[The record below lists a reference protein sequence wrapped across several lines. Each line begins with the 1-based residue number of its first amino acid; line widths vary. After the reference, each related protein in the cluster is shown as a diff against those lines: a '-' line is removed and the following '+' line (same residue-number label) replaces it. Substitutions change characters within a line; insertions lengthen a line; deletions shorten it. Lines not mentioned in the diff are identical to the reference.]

1 MTNQIFR
8 RLNST
13 SQMMIIFDDE
23 SILKAM
29 LDFEKA
35 LALAQ
40 VRSDMFEPSV
50 ADSIA
55 KCCLINNFSTSELS
69 ESAKVHGTI
78 VVPLIKHLTKLVM
91 ELDVSASNWVHFGAT
106 SQDVID
112 TAMVIQ
118 LRKALKIMERDVKR
132 LTEAMDRLANDHGEH
147 VMIGRTLLQP
157 SVPITFAQKVLGW
170 KSSVI
175 RNWKRIEESTTEAFV
190 LQFGGASGNLSS
202 LDSQG
207 LQVRE
212 ALSEILELTVSDEVW
227 HAHRDRHVALCS
239 SISIL
244 VGGLGKI
251 ALDLSLLMQ
260 AEVGEISE
268 KVNPN
273 RGRSSAMPHKRN
285 PVNCLIALA
294 AAKRVPHL
302 QATLLGAMPQEH
314 ERALGGWQVEWVTI
328 PAIFETAAGAI
339 SAMGDMCDGLQIH
352 PEKMAHNLDTLK
364 GLFMSERIMVALSK
378 KIGREK
384 ARGIIEE
391 ACSEVYSQDKHLADI
406 LKSNDSFTKEIGPD
420 ELDKLMNVNGYLG
433 TPSKGN

>member
-1 MTNQIFR
+1 MTNQIFG
-8 RLNST
+8 RLT
-13 SQMMIIFDDE
+13 TTPQMMSLFGDE
-23 SILKAM
+23 AMLQTM
-29 LDFEKA
+29 LDFERA
-35 LALAQ
+35 LAEAEARCG
-40 VRSDMFEPSV
+40 VFSTSV
-50 ADSIA
+50 ADSIQ
-55 KCCLINNFSTSELS
+55 KCCQISQFSVVDLSEL
-69 ESAKVHGTI
+69 AIQHGTI
-78 VVPLIKHLTKLVM
+78 VVPLVQQLTKLVSVN
-91 ELDVSASNWVHFGAT
+91 DKQASGWVHFGAT

-118 LRKALKIMERDVKR
+118 LKRAHEILKKDVERLIAILERLESKHGNQIM
-132 LTEAMDRLANDHGEH
+132 L
-147 VMIGRTLLQP
+147 GRTLLQP
-157 SVPITFAQKVLGW
+157 SVPITFGQKLSGW
-170 KSSVI
+170 KSAII

-339 SAMGDMCDGLQIH
+339 SAMVDMCDGLQIH